1 MSDYIFERNGRR
13 ASTAVTVVVIW
24 TLLALAMVLLDA
36 SVWVAWLG
44 ALATLPALYDLVVAR
59 VSSLRLSGTAVDWQ
73 SGKRTGSA
81 PLSAIKTVQLDTR
94 LDMSVKATLI
104 LHTGANIRLPLDV
117 VPPSRAFEDA
127 LKQRGIPVERH
138 HFRLIG

>member
-24 TLLALAMVLLDA
+24 ALLALAMVFLDA
-36 SVWVAWLG
+36 SVWVVWLG
-44 ALATLPALYDLVVAR
+44 ALATLPALYDLAVAR
-59 VSSLRLSGTAVDWQ
+59 VSSLR
-73 SGKRTGSA
+73 
-81 PLSAIKTVQLDTR
+81 
-94 LDMSVKATLI
+94 
-104 LHTGANIRLPLDV
+104 LDV